1 MFENCS
7 SASSG
12 IGAFRIFRV
21 LAFIAALIA
30 LWGGFASVATAD
42 AEAAR
47 KLATERGVI
56 FARELADVP
65 GKNLVVVKIDLPP
78 ASARPAPSGR
88 SVAHRHPGSVYVYVV
103 KGSVRFAVEG
113 QPVQVVAAGGSAF
126 ESPGAV
132 HTILENTSTQESAAV
147 IAVLLVPDGASIAT
161 PVEESK
167 K

>member
-1 MFENCS
+1 
-7 SASSG
+7 
-12 IGAFRIFRV
+12 
-21 LAFIAALIA
+21 
-30 LWGGFASVATAD
+30 
-42 AEAAR
+42 
-47 KLATERGVI
+47 
-56 FARELADVP
+56 
-65 GKNLVVVKIDLPP
+65 
-78 ASARPAPSGR
+78 
-88 SVAHRHPGSVYVYVV
+88 VV

-113 QPVQVVAAGGSAF
+113 QPVQVVPAGGSAF